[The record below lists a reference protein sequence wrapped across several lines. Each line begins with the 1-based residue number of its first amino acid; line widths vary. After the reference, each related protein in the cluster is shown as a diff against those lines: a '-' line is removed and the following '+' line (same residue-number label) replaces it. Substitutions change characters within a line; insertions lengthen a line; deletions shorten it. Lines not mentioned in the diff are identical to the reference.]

1 MDSLIPSINIPGL
14 GNYASGGGLTVQIE
28 NPPPELQKL
37 GLGENIRL
45 ELLPSGE
52 QADFS
57 KLQAVIKGAASKV
70 LLDIPVSLTGLKNA
84 GLSDNQ
90 IQEISAR
97 LVSKNPQAFEL
108 KVLTINNEKPENF
121 VFRPAQ
127 PQQERTQAAAIENP
141 AAGFVKNTH
150 LSGTGVQFAETVKNP
165 AVSDGVLLG
174 GNNNPASAA
183 VKMLPVKLGT
193 ALENIFIQNQIP
205 QNTASVLAE
214 SLNRFSLQIA
224 MIPMQSPG
232 SLNVQTPLN
241 AALPETVRELVTLV
255 KNNLPAEGGVLPENT
270 IQKIADGIIGVLSTS
285 DKLTF
290 PAEMLKADGKLW
302 PSLQSPLGRLVPET
316 PLKIPED
323 AKILLQIVGLLQ
335 NSGTDISKLTPP
347 GLKDVFELLQNK
359 EMPDMEGRLL
369 EKIPQNNDKMLA
381 NIISFVKAA
390 RSGKAEHWLGT
401 DNVNRLNA
409 AGSDG
414 KEVLEK
420 LNTVLNAQV
429 QENAGWRIINIPF
442 YGDNIFNRIRIA
454 VKKMEDEEQQRQ
466 EKRRKEKSAVRFV
479 VDTSFSVLGAF
490 QLDGFSFTK
499 DKRFDLIV
507 RTEKDMERDF
517 CGEMMRLFQKS
528 LEDVGYSGNIKINV
542 KENFIKICEDEN
554 RNATLEDGIF
564 I

>member
-14 GNYASGGGLTVQIE
+14 GNYASDGSLTIQIE

-45 ELLPSGE
+45 ELLPSGG
-52 QADFS
+52 QADLS
-57 KLQAVIKGAASKV
+57 KLQAVIKGVTSQV
-70 LLDIPVSLTGLKNA
+70 LLDIPVSLSGLKNA

-108 KVLTINNEKPENF
+108 KILTINNERPENF
-121 VFRPAQ
+121 VSRPI
-127 PQQERTQAAAIENP
+127 PPDGTP
-141 AAGFVKNTH
+141 ADAMGKASAGPVRNN
-150 LSGTGVQFAETVKNP
+150 LSSGTVVQSAENAKNP
-165 AVSDGVLLG
+165 AVSDGILI
-174 GNNNPASAA
+174 GNNNNSLFSL

-193 ALENIFIQNQIP
+193 ALENIFVQNQIP
-205 QNTASVLAE
+205 QNTASALAE
-214 SLNRFSLQIA
+214 NLNRFSLQIA
-224 MIPMQSPG
+224 IAPLQPSG
-232 SLNVQTPLN
+232 GQNVPASSN
-241 AALPETVRELVTLV
+241 AALPETLRQIVSLV
-255 KNNLPAEGGVLPENT
+255 KNNLPADGGALPENI
-270 IQKIADGIIGVLSTS
+270 IQKMTTEIIGVLSSS
-285 DKLTF
+285 DKLTL

-302 PSLQSPLGRLVPET
+302 PVLQSPLGQLVPET
-316 PLKIPED
+316 SLKIPED

-335 NSGTDISKLTPP
+335 NNGTDISKLTPP
-347 GLKDVFELLQNK
+347 GLKDIFELLQNK

-369 EKIPQNNDKMLA
+369 EKIPQNNGKMLA

-390 RSGKAEHWLGT
+390 RSGNAEHWLGT

-409 AGSDG
+409 AGTDG

-429 QENAGWRIINIPF
+429 QENAGWKIINIPF

-517 CGEMMRLFQKS
+517 CSEMMRLFQKS
-528 LEDVGYSGNIKINV
+528 LEEVGYSGNMKINV
-542 KENFIKICEDEN
+542 KENFIKICETDN
-554 RNATLEDGIF
+554 RDATLEDGIF

>member
-14 GNYASGGGLTVQIE
+14 GNYASGGGLTIQIE

-45 ELLPSGE
+45 ELLPSGG
-52 QADFS
+52 QTDIS
-57 KLQAVIKGAASKV
+57 KLRAVIKGAASEV

-121 VFRPAQ
+121 VFRPTQ

-141 AAGFVKNTH
+141 AAGFVKNNR

-232 SLNVQTPLN
+232 SLNVQTPSN
-241 AALPETVRELVTLV
+241 AALPETLRQIVSLV
-255 KNNLPAEGGVLPENT
+255 KNNLPSDGGALPENA
-270 IQKIADGIIGVLSTS
+270 IQKMATEIIEVLSSS
-285 DKLTF
+285 DKLTL
-290 PAEMLKADGKLW
+290 PAEMLKSDGKLW
-302 PSLQSPLGRLVPET
+302 PALQSPLGQLVPET

-359 EMPDMEGRLL
+359 EMPEMEGRLL

-381 NIISFVKAA
+381 NIMSFVRAA
-390 RSGKAEHWLGT
+390 RSGNAEHWLGT

-409 AGSDG
+409 AGTDG

-429 QENAGWRIINIPF
+429 QENAGWKIINIPF

-517 CGEMMRLFQKS
+517 CSEMMRLFQKS

-542 KENFIKICEDEN
+542 KENFIKICETDN